1 MGASDTP
8 RPKAA
13 MPTPSY
19 LHTAWAF
26 GHFVVL
32 ACAAYALV
40 QLPLFRFARRAYYGA
55 YAGALLS
62 WGIVVYKSLG
72 TPQPSRAYV
81 QKALLDENVQYLL
94 LAIYWYLQKPIYFTL
109 IPFATFSLFHAL
121 TYVRTSVLPKVP
133 SSSSQNGAK
142 ANAQGAQKKD
152 APATPQTLNGMQ
164 KLSKSIQGWVKQN
177 YQKAMLFVSFI
188 EVCVLFPR
196 LLLGAVS
203 FQNSVF
209 APLFFVHFLR
219 LRYYLSPTTR
229 DAFAWVDKQL
239 QAKVIQNQ
247 SVPAGV
253 KRGVST
259 VREMIIRY
267 SETAIGVGQPP
278 NNDRAR

>member
-1 MGASDTP
+1 MALKTGQ
-8 RPKAA
+8 
-13 MPTPSY
+13 
-19 LHTAWAF
+19 F
-26 GHFVVL
+26 G
-32 ACAAYALV
+32 
-40 QLPLFRFARRAYYGA
+40 
-55 YAGALLS
+55 
-62 WGIVVYKSLG
+62 
-72 TPQPSRAYV
+72 T
-81 QKALLDENVQYLL
+81 
-94 LAIYWYLQKPIYFTL
+94 
-109 IPFATFSLFHAL
+109 
-121 TYVRTSVLPKVP
+121 
-133 SSSSQNGAK
+133 
-142 ANAQGAQKKD
+142 
-152 APATPQTLNGMQ
+152 
-164 KLSKSIQGWVKQN
+164 QGWVKQN

-259 VREMIIRY
+259 VREMVRSSLAPLCRTIASSY
-267 SETAIGVGQPP
+267 
-278 NNDRAR
+278 